1 MQFFKYLFQ
10 ASQLLLDQD
19 LNALCA
25 GGEVLEKDQRGI
37 KVVLLKN
44 GNILK
49 IFRTRNL
56 FSGTRVYSHARRFCR
71 NAARLNHL
79 AIPTVEIKSLFHLE
93 KKGHTA
99 VLYKPLEGESIRN
112 LVKQDQNKIQQ
123 TAKEFGV
130 FLSTLHK
137 KGIHFH
143 SLHTGN
149 ILLLPDNNFGL
160 IDVSDMTIYPWAL
173 PCSTRLRSF
182 KRLCKYQ
189 EDFSILGHN
198 YWQAMLAAYFDA
210 GHVSALC
217 RERLSKFKPFK

>member
-1 MQFFKYLFQ
+1 MRFFKHLFQ

-19 LNALCA
+19 LDALCA

-37 KVVLLKN
+37 KVVLLTN

-49 IFRTRNL
+49 IFRARNL
-56 FSGTRVYSHARRFCR
+56 FSGTRIYSHARRFCR
-71 NAARLNHL
+71 NAARLNDL

-93 KKGHTA
+93 KNGHTA

-112 LVKQDQNKIQQ
+112 LVKQDQNRVQQ
-123 TAKEFGV
+123 TAKNFGV
-130 FLSTLHK
+130 FLSTLHD

-149 ILLLPDNNFGL
+149 ILLLPNNDFGL

-173 PCSTRLRSF
+173 TCSTRVRSF

-189 EDFSILGHN
+189 EDLRILGLG
-198 YWQAMLAAYFDA
+198 YWQDMLSTYLDLAQLKT
-210 GHVSALC
+210 SC
-217 RERLSKFKPFK
+217 KQRLLSFKPY